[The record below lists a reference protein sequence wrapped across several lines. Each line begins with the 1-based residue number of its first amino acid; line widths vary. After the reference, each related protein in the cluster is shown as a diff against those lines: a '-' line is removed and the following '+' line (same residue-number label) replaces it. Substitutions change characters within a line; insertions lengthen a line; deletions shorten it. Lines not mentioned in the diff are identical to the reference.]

1 MKSNELLSYIS
12 DLESKLNSFSFE
24 ELTSDEAVRLKNS
37 FQAFKEKIEA
47 KTQKKERVDS
57 VRRVKSLSG
66 NLKKRKKA
74 VTTSNEEQLIARVS
88 HEIRTP
94 LNGIVGFTELL
105 SESSLTEDQ
114 SSHVQAIKGAS
125 NTLLNLINELLE
137 YSKLTSGTA
146 YFESVDFNFHN
157 IVNDVCYLCE
167 TLIVNPK
174 IDFNVTYSEAIP
186 ENLIGDPSKLSQV
199 LLNLI
204 GNAIKFVE
212 VGSIHL
218 TIDVVKKSK
227 SKVIL
232 DFSVTDT
239 GIGIAADKLTT
250 IFDYYKQAS
259 DDTQKNYGGTGLGL
273 SIVKHIIASLNGEI
287 SVASELGVGTT
298 FNFSLPYEIGQP
310 KDFVSNVLVDEEILE
325 QERQVGKLNILVF
338 EDNTMNQKLIQNRL
352 NNWGCSNFITD
363 DLTEG
368 VAILEHYKIDVI
380 LMDLRMPVTSGYI
393 VAKVIREHQNDR
405 IKNLPIIAL
414 TADFS
419 IKDKNL
425 CAATGINDYLLKP
438 FDSKVLLQKITKNT
452 NTFNQID
459 PMKSPQVIS
468 KINAVESCN
477 VNLSDVI
484 DDCLGEVEMLEEL
497 VMLFKQNIV
506 EFIGKTKVDLKN
518 ADIKGVQFNT
528 HKIKAG
534 LRIMRTDGLLRIA
547 EQMHKVCLDDQDF
560 KYLNFLFDCFVK
572 EYPVIES
579 EIATAI
585 AAFKKDK

>member
-57 VRRVKSLSG
+57 VRRVKSLNG

-218 TIDVVKKSK
+218 TIDVVRKSK

-325 QERQVGKLNILVF
+325 QERQVEKLNILVF

>member
-57 VRRVKSLSG
+57 VRRVKSLNG

-438 FDSKVLLQKITKNT
+438 FDSKVLLRKITKNT

>member
-57 VRRVKSLSG
+57 VRRVKSLNG

-218 TIDVVKKSK
+218 TIDVVRKSK
-227 SKVIL
+227 SKVVL

-414 TADFS
+414 TAVFS

>member
-12 DLESKLNSFSFE
+12 DFESKLNSFSFE

-57 VRRVKSLSG
+57 VRRVKSLNG

-167 TLIVNPK
+167 TLIINPK

-227 SKVIL
+227 SKVVL

-239 GIGIAADKLTT
+239 GIGIAEDKLTT

>member
-12 DLESKLNSFSFE
+12 DFESKLNSFSFE

-47 KTQKKERVDS
+47 KTQKKERLDP
-57 VRRVKSLSG
+57 VRKVKSLNG
-66 NLKKRKKA
+66 NLKKRKK
-74 VTTSNEEQLIARVS
+74 VVSTSNEEQLIARVS

-114 SSHVQAIKGAS
+114 STHVQAIKGAS

-218 TIDVVKKSK
+218 AIDVVKKSK

-232 DFSVTDT
+232 GFSVTDT

-287 SVASELGVGTT
+287 SVTSELGVGTT

-368 VAILEHYKIDVI
+368 IAILEHYKIDVI

-477 VNLSDVI
+477 VNLSGVI

-585 AAFKKDK
+585 AAFKKDN

>member
-12 DLESKLNSFSFE
+12 DFESKLNSFSFE

-57 VRRVKSLSG
+57 VRRVKSLNG

-218 TIDVVKKSK
+218 TIDVVRKSK

>member
-24 ELTSDEAVRLKNS
+24 ELTSYEAVRLKNS

-57 VRRVKSLSG
+57 VRRVKSLNG

-218 TIDVVKKSK
+218 TIDVVRKSK

-579 EIATAI
+579 EIATTI

>member
-1 MKSNELLSYIS
+1 LKSNELLSYIS

-47 KTQKKERVDS
+47 KTQNNERLDS
-57 VRRVKSLSG
+57 VRKVKPLNG
-66 NLKKRKKA
+66 NPKKRKK
-74 VTTSNEEQLIARVS
+74 VVSTSNEEQLIARVS

-114 SSHVQAIKGAS
+114 STHVQAIKGAS

-146 YFESVDFNFHN
+146 YFESVDFNFHS

-218 TIDVVKKSK
+218 AVDVVKKSK

-232 DFSVTDT
+232 GFSVTDT

-310 KDFVSNVLVDEEILE
+310 KDFVSNVLVDEEILK

-368 VAILEHYKIDVI
+368 IAILEHYKIDVI

-585 AAFKKDK
+585 AAFKKDN

>member
-47 KTQKKERVDS
+47 KTQNNERLDS
-57 VRRVKSLSG
+57 VRKVKPLNG
-66 NLKKRKKA
+66 NPKKRKK
-74 VTTSNEEQLIARVS
+74 VVSTSNEEQLIARVS

-114 SSHVQAIKGAS
+114 STHVQAIKGAS

-218 TIDVVKKSK
+218 AVDVVKKSK

-232 DFSVTDT
+232 GFSVTDT

-368 VAILEHYKIDVI
+368 IAILEHYKIDVI

-585 AAFKKDK
+585 AAFKKDN

>member
-1 MKSNELLSYIS
+1 LKSNELLSYIS

-57 VRRVKSLSG
+57 VRRVKSLNG

-218 TIDVVKKSK
+218 TIDVVRKSK

>member
-47 KTQKKERVDS
+47 KTQNNERLDS
-57 VRRVKSLSG
+57 VRKVKPLNG
-66 NLKKRKKA
+66 NPKKRKK
-74 VTTSNEEQLIARVS
+74 VVSTSNEEQLIARVS

-114 SSHVQAIKGAS
+114 STHVQAIKGAS
-125 NTLLNLINELLE
+125 NALLNLINELLE

-218 TIDVVKKSK
+218 AVDVVKKSK
-227 SKVIL
+227 SKVVL
-232 DFSVTDT
+232 GFSVTDT

-368 VAILEHYKIDVI
+368 IAILEHYKIDVI

-585 AAFKKDK
+585 AAFKKDN

>member
-47 KTQKKERVDS
+47 KTQNNERLDS
-57 VRRVKSLSG
+57 VRKVKSLNG
-66 NLKKRKKA
+66 NPKKRKK
-74 VTTSNEEQLIARVS
+74 VVSTSNEEQLIARVS

-114 SSHVQAIKGAS
+114 STHVQAIKGAS

-218 TIDVVKKSK
+218 AVDVVKKSK
-227 SKVIL
+227 SKVVL
-232 DFSVTDT
+232 GFSVTDT

-287 SVASELGVGTT
+287 SVASKLGVGTT

-368 VAILEHYKIDVI
+368 IAILEHYKIDVI

-585 AAFKKDK
+585 AAFKKDN

>member
-47 KTQKKERVDS
+47 KTQNNERLDS
-57 VRRVKSLSG
+57 VRKVKPLNG
-66 NLKKRKKA
+66 NPKKRKK
-74 VTTSNEEQLIARVS
+74 VVSTSNEEQLIARVS

-114 SSHVQAIKGAS
+114 STHVQAIKGAS

-146 YFESVDFNFHN
+146 YFESVDFNFHS

-218 TIDVVKKSK
+218 AVDVVKKSK

-232 DFSVTDT
+232 GFSVTDT

-310 KDFVSNVLVDEEILE
+310 KDFVSNVLVDEEILK

-368 VAILEHYKIDVI
+368 IAILEHYKIDVI

-585 AAFKKDK
+585 AAFKKDN

>member
-57 VRRVKSLSG
+57 VRRVKSLNG

-227 SKVIL
+227 SKVVL

>member
-57 VRRVKSLSG
+57 VRRVKSLNG

>member
-57 VRRVKSLSG
+57 VRRVKSLNG

-125 NTLLNLINELLE
+125 STLLNLINELLE

-218 TIDVVKKSK
+218 TIDVVRKSK

>member
-57 VRRVKSLSG
+57 VRRVKSLNG

-125 NTLLNLINELLE
+125 STLLNLINELLE

-218 TIDVVKKSK
+218 TIDVVRKSK

-380 LMDLRMPVTSGYI
+380 LMDLRTPVTSGYI
-393 VAKVIREHQNDR
+393 VANVIREHQNDR

>member
-57 VRRVKSLSG
+57 VRRVKSLNG

-227 SKVIL
+227 SKVVL

-325 QERQVGKLNILVF
+325 QERQVEKLNILVF

>member
-12 DLESKLNSFSFE
+12 DFESKLNSFSFE

-57 VRRVKSLSG
+57 VRRVKSLNG

-174 IDFNVTYSEAIP
+174 IDFNVNYSEAIP

-227 SKVIL
+227 SKVVL

-368 VAILEHYKIDVI
+368 IAILEHYKIDVI

-477 VNLSDVI
+477 VNLSGVI

-518 ADIKGVQFNT
+518 ANIKGVQFNT

>member
-57 VRRVKSLSG
+57 VRRVKSLNG

-218 TIDVVKKSK
+218 TIDVVRKSK

>member
-438 FDSKVLLQKITKNT
+438 FDSKVLLRKITKNT

>member
-1 MKSNELLSYIS
+1 M
-12 DLESKLNSFSFE
+12 
-24 ELTSDEAVRLKNS
+24 
-37 FQAFKEKIEA
+37 
-47 KTQKKERVDS
+47 
-57 VRRVKSLSG
+57 
-66 NLKKRKKA
+66 
-74 VTTSNEEQLIARVS
+74 
-88 HEIRTP
+88 
-94 LNGIVGFTELL
+94 
-105 SESSLTEDQ
+105 
-114 SSHVQAIKGAS
+114 
-125 NTLLNLINELLE
+125 
-137 YSKLTSGTA
+137 
-146 YFESVDFNFHN
+146 
-157 IVNDVCYLCE
+157 
-167 TLIVNPK
+167 
-174 IDFNVTYSEAIP
+174 
-186 ENLIGDPSKLSQV
+186 
-199 LLNLI
+199 
-204 GNAIKFVE
+204 
-212 VGSIHL
+212 
-218 TIDVVKKSK
+218 
-227 SKVIL
+227 
-232 DFSVTDT
+232 
-239 GIGIAADKLTT
+239 
-250 IFDYYKQAS
+250 
-259 DDTQKNYGGTGLGL
+259 
-273 SIVKHIIASLNGEI
+273 
-287 SVASELGVGTT
+287 
-298 FNFSLPYEIGQP
+298 
-310 KDFVSNVLVDEEILE
+310 
-325 QERQVGKLNILVF
+325 
-338 EDNTMNQKLIQNRL
+338 
-352 NNWGCSNFITD
+352 
-363 DLTEG
+363 
-368 VAILEHYKIDVI
+368 
-380 LMDLRMPVTSGYI
+380 
-393 VAKVIREHQNDR
+393 
-405 IKNLPIIAL
+405 PIIAL

-585 AAFKKDK
+585 AAFKKDN